1 MAERPAFY
9 VRQGKADS
17 RLYSFEWFPGFSVS
31 QKQKSVKSLHRAILA
46 ADREAR
52 PLEVSTKSREP
63 IGEMLSAFRLR
74 LNGHTLENV
83 FQSAKV
89 FEKGGPYPD
98 LLEVP
103 PKEAKRDERLR
114 NSGPLTGFRF
124 QDRDF
129 PLIPR
134 TAFYDYLYISAVRQ
148 SLSEDEIGLIG
159 EYNYFTDIEFNP
171 SKSVNTQAG
180 AVSIIRLML
189 EEYGR
194 LLDFSGEEFIRW
206 HREHVVYGQSMG
218 IPASGRAKRQEM

>member
-31 QKQKSVKSLHRAILA
+31 QKQRSVESLHRAILA
-46 ADREAR
+46 ADGEAR
-52 PLEVSTKSREP
+52 PLEVSTRSREP
-63 IGEMLSAFRLR
+63 IGVKLSAFRLR
-74 LNGHTLENV
+74 LNGYTLENV

-89 FEKGGPYPD
+89 FEKGGPYSD

-114 NSGPLTGFRF
+114 TSGPLTGFCC
-124 QDRDF
+124 QEGEF

-134 TAFYDYLYISAVRQ
+134 TVFYDYIYVSSVRQ
-148 SLSEDEIGLIG
+148 SLSWDEISAVA

-171 SKSVNTQAG
+171 AKSVNTQAG
-180 AVSIIRLML
+180 AVSIIKLML

-194 LLDFSGEEFIRW
+194 LPDFSGEEFIRW
-206 HREHVVYGQSMG
+206 HREHVVYGQSLG